1 MQNCLIHNLIKKT
14 KTKNST
20 EVTLNLL
27 LNVIGDSN
35 DDTNFSNILLLTERQ
50 VLRLRK
56 AFSCNQLM

>member
-1 MQNCLIHNLIKKT
+1 MKNCLIHNLIKKT

-56 AFSCNQLM
+56 AFSCN

>member
-56 AFSCNQLM
+56 AFSCN

>member
-35 DDTNFSNILLLTERQ
+35 DDTNFSNIVLLTERQ

-56 AFSCNQLM
+56 AFSCN